1 MSDTAHQEKHF
12 ESYIVSKLEAQGWK
26 VGETTKYDTER
37 ALYAEDLI
45 AWLEAS
51 GQGTKWAK
59 LVELNHGDAE
69 KAREVLMDRLAN
81 ALSGPANK
89 QIEYGTI
96 HVLRRGFSIAGCGHI
111 DLSEAAPEDKRNA
124 DVLKRYAANI
134 LRVVPQLQYHPSRKL
149 AIDLVLFIN
158 GIPVATVELKTD
170 FTQSAEAAMDQYRTD
185 RLPYDPKTK
194 RREPLLTFK
203 RGAVVHFAM
212 SDSEI
217 QMATKLDG
225 DNTFFLPF
233 NKGNDGHAGNPEG
246 ELKADGTREYP
257 VAYFWEAVCQ
267 PDAWLRVFHSFVYV
281 EKKNVV
287 DLKGNWSKKET
298 LIFPRFHQW
307 SAVNE
312 MIADAKQNGPGMVY
326 LADHSAGSG
335 KTSTISWT
343 AHDLV
348 KLRRDNGEA
357 IFSSVIIV
365 TDRNVLDGQLQ
376 DAVKQI
382 DHQFGVIA
390 AIDRQKSSKSK
401 SQQLADALLAE
412 TPIII
417 VTIQTFPYAME
428 AIVTDKTLN
437 GKSFAV
443 IIDEAHN
450 SQTGTTA
457 AKLQTALAMSGQG
470 KMASLTVEELLE
482 QLQKSRA
489 RPDNISYF
497 AFTGTPKHSTLM
509 LFGRSADPSRPP
521 SKKNL
526 PYPFHRYPMRQ
537 AIEEGFILD
546 VLKGYVPYKTA
557 FNLSKQIEDSKR
569 VSGKAAKRALA
580 QWMSLHPTNVTQKVQ
595 FIIEH
600 FNKNVAHRLDG
611 KAKAMVVTSSRAAA
625 IRYKKAFD
633 RFIAKHPEYG
643 YIHSLVAFS
652 GKMTGKQVMH
662 ADDERFKDDVFIV
675 DENEE
680 FTEENMNSD
689 VKGQDLRLA
698 FDRPEYRVMLVADK
712 FQTGFDQ
719 PKLVAMYVDKKI
731 ANDVEI
737 VQTFSRL
744 NRMAP
749 GKDEVFIIDFVN
761 DPENVRRAFA
771 MYDDGAQIDDVQDVN
786 VVYEIKEQL
795 DGQGLYEISD
805 LETFKEARFKTI
817 RDITHAQ
824 EPQHKALYTATEG
837 PTRLFNQRLK
847 MLREAITTWEA
858 AFDKAHSQG
867 DQAGMKSADHHR
879 QEHAEQIKTL
889 MAFKAGLGRF
899 CRTYAYVAQ
908 LIDFGDPELENFAAF
923 AKLLQKRLAG
933 ETPESVDLKG
943 LVLTG
948 FDIKGKEDAP
958 GDEGDT
964 PVLKPIGPGGGGGAG
979 DTPCFLTEI
988 IDKLNHLFGEAT
1000 PLRDQVAFV
1009 NQIASIARENDVV
1022 MAQVESNTRDQAMKG
1037 HLPGAVQQGVVRAL
1051 TSHQKLATL
1060 VLKSD
1065 RQAMAALTDVIY
1077 ELIRNQRNIDLDSAS
1092 D

>member
-12 ESYIVSKLEAQGWK
+12 EAYIVSKLAAQGWK
-26 VGETTKYDTER
+26 VGETLNYDTER
-37 ALYAEDLI
+37 ALYPEDLI
-45 AWLEAS
+45 AWLEETQLA
-51 GQGTKWAK
+51 KWEK
-59 LVELNHGDAE
+59 LCKDNGER
-69 KAREVLMDRLAN
+69 AREVLMDRLAS
-81 ALSGPANK
+81 ALEKN
-89 QIEYGTI
+89 GTI
-96 HVLRRGFSIAGCGHI
+96 HVLRQGLSIAGCGHL

-124 DVLKRYAANI
+124 DVLKRYAANR

-149 AIDLVLFIN
+149 AIDLVMFIN

-203 RGAVVHFAM
+203 RGAIVHFAM
-212 SDSEI
+212 SDSDI

-225 DNTFFLPF
+225 ENTFFLPF
-233 NKGNDGHAGNPEG
+233 NQGNDGRAGNPER
-246 ELKADGTREYP
+246 EDKEYP
-257 VAYFWEAVCQ
+257 VAYFWEQVCQ
-267 PDAWLRVFHSFVYV
+267 PDAWLRIFHSFVYM
-281 EKKNVV
+281 EKKDVV

-312 MIADAKQNGPGMVY
+312 MIKDAKRNGPGMSY

-348 KLRRDNGEA
+348 KLRQDNGEA
-357 IFSSVIIV
+357 IFSSVIII
-365 TDRNVLDGQLQ
+365 TDRTVLDSQLQ

-390 AIDRQKSSKSK
+390 AIDRQKSSKPKSK
-401 SQQLADALLAE
+401 QLADALMAG
-412 TPIII
+412 TPIIV

-428 AIVTDKTLN
+428 AIVTDKRLKDKN
-437 GKSFAV
+437 FAV
-443 IIDEAHN
+443 IIDEAHA
-450 SQTGTTA
+450 SQTGSTA
-457 AKLQTALAMSGQG
+457 AKLQTALSLSGSG
-470 KMASLTVEELLE
+470 KMASMTVEELLE

-489 RPDNISYF
+489 RPKNISYF

-509 LFGRSADPSRPP
+509 LFGRPVDPTEPA
-521 SKKNL
+521 SKKN
-526 PYPFHRYPMRQ
+526 PPQAFHRYSMRQ
-537 AIEEGFILD
+537 AIDEGFILD

-557 FNLSKQIEDSKR
+557 FNLAKQVEDKRR
-569 VSGKAAKRALA
+569 VSGKQAKRALA

-600 FNKNVAHRLDG
+600 FGQNVAHRLDG
-611 KAKAMVVTSSRAAA
+611 KAKAMVVTSSRPAA

-633 RFIAKHPEYG
+633 AYVAKHPEYAG
-643 YIHSLVAFS
+643 IRSLIAFS
-652 GKMTGKQVMH
+652 GKLTGKQVMH
-662 ADDERFKDDVFIV
+662 TDDERLAGDVFLV

-680 FTEENMNSD
+680 FTEVSMNPD
-689 VKGQDLRLA
+689 VAGQDLRLA

-737 VQTFSRL
+737 VQTFARL

-761 DPENVRRAFA
+761 DPANVRRAFA
-771 MYDDGAQIDDVQDVN
+771 MYDSGAQIDDVQDLN

-795 DGQGLYEISD
+795 DAQGLYETAD
-805 LETFKEARFKTI
+805 LEAFKEARFKTI

-824 EPQHKALYTATEG
+824 DPQHKALYAATEG

-847 MLREAITTWEA
+847 MLREAISTWEA
-858 AFDKAHSQG
+858 AFDKAHTQG
-867 DQAGMKSADHHR
+867 DKAGMKTADHHR
-879 QEHAEQIKTL
+879 QEHADQIKSL
-889 MAFKAGLGRF
+889 MAFKSGLGRF

-923 AKLLQKRLAG
+923 AKLVQKRLHG
-933 ETPESVDLKG
+933 ETPENVDLAG

-948 FDIKGKEDAP
+948 FEIKGKSDQPPENEDP
-958 GDEGDT
+958 PT
-964 PVLKPIGPGGGGGAG
+964 LKPVGPGGTSVKG
-979 DTPCFLTEI
+979 DNPKFLAEI
-988 IDKLNHLFGEAT
+988 IEKLNHLFGDVT
-1000 PLRDQVAFV
+1000 PLQDQITFV
-1009 NQIASIARENDVV
+1009 NHIVSIVRENDVV
-1022 MAQVESNTRDQAMKG
+1022 MAQVENNTREQALKG
-1037 HLPGAVQQGVVRAL
+1037 NLPGAVQQGVVRAL

-1065 RQAMAALTDVIY
+1065 RQSMDGLMDVTY
-1077 ELIRNQRNIDLDSAS
+1077 QLIHDKKNIKLD

>member
-12 ESYIVSKLEAQGWK
+12 EAYVVSKLEEQGWQ
-26 VGETTKYDTER
+26 VGATEHYDTGR
-37 ALYAEDLI
+37 ALYPDDLI
-45 AWLEAS
+45 AWLEAT
-51 GQGTKWAK
+51 QPEKWAK
-59 LVELNHGDAE
+59 LQKDNKER
-69 KAREVLMDRLAN
+69 ARDVLMDRLAK
-81 ALSGPANK
+81 AL
-89 QIEYGTI
+89 ETHGTTQL
-96 HVLRRGFSIAGCGHI
+96 LRMGFSIAGCGHI
-111 DLSEAAPEDKRNA
+111 DLSEAAPEDQRNA

-203 RGAVVHFAM
+203 RGAVVHFAL
-212 SDSEI
+212 SDSDI

-225 DNTFFLPF
+225 ENTFFLPF
-233 NKGNDGHAGNPEG
+233 NQGNAGHAGNPPRT
-246 ELKADGTREYP
+246 DGEYP

-267 PDAWLRVFHSFVYV
+267 RDAWLRIFHSFVYV
-281 EKKNVV
+281 EKKDVV
-287 DLKGNWSKKET
+287 DLKGNWTKKET

-307 SAVNE
+307 SAVNK
-312 MIADAKQNGPGMVY
+312 MIGDARDNGPGMQY
-326 LADHSAGSG
+326 LCEHSAGSG

-365 TDRNVLDGQLQ
+365 TDRNVLDSQLQ

-401 SQQLADALLAE
+401 SQQLADALLVG
-412 TPIII
+412 TPIIV

-428 AIVTDKTLN
+428 AIVTDKTLK
-437 GKSFAV
+437 GKNFAV

-450 SQTGTTA
+450 SQTGSTA
-457 AKLQTALAMSGQG
+457 AKLQTALAMSGHG
-470 KMASLTVEELLE
+470 KMSTLTVEELLE

-509 LFGRSADPSRPP
+509 LFGRPADPTQPA
-521 SKKNL
+521 SKDNL
-526 PYPFHRYPMRQ
+526 PVAFHRYPMRQ

-546 VLKGYVPYKTA
+546 VLRGYVPYKTA
-557 FNLSKQIEDSKR
+557 FNLAKQIEDTKR

-600 FNKNVAHRLDG
+600 FSRNVTHRLDG

-625 IRYKKAFD
+625 IRYKKGFD
-633 RFIAKHPEYG
+633 AYIAKHKEYTG
-643 YIHSLVAFS
+643 IRSLIAFS
-652 GKMTGKQVMH
+652 GKMSGKQVMH
-662 ADDERFKDDVFIV
+662 ADDDRIAGDVFLV

-680 FTEENMNSD
+680 FTEENMNPD
-689 VKGQDLRLA
+689 VGGNDLRLV

-719 PKLVAMYVDKKI
+719 PKLVAMYIDKKI

-761 DPENVRRAFA
+761 DPDNVRRAFA
-771 MYDDGAQIDDVQDVN
+771 MYDEGAQIDDVQDMN

-795 DGQGLYEISD
+795 DSQGLYEADD
-805 LETFKEARFKTI
+805 LESFKEARFKTI

-824 EPQHKALYTATEG
+824 EPQHKALYAATEG

-847 MLREAITTWEA
+847 MLREAITTWES
-858 AFDKAHSQG
+858 AFDKARNQG
-867 DQAGMKSADHHR
+867 DEAGMKSADHHR
-879 QEHAEQIKTL
+879 KEHADQIKTL
-889 MAFKAGLGRF
+889 MAFKSSLGRF
-899 CRTYAYVAQ
+899 CRTYAYIAQ

-923 AKLLQKRLAG
+923 AKLLQKRLSG
-933 ETPESVDLKG
+933 ETPENVDLQG
-943 LVLTG
+943 LVLSG
-948 FDIKGKEDAP
+948 FDIKSKEDKP
-958 GDEGDT
+958 SEDDHV
-964 PVLKPIGPGGGGGAG
+964 PVLKPVGPGGGDSAG
-979 DTPCFLTEI
+979 DDPKFLREI
-988 IDKLNHLFGEAT
+988 IDKLNHLFGDAT
-1000 PLRDQVAFV
+1000 PLRDQATFV
-1009 NQIASIARENDVV
+1009 NHIVSIARENDVV
-1022 MAQVESNTRDQAMKG
+1022 MAQVENNTREQALKG
-1037 HLPGAVQQGVVRAL
+1037 NLPGAVQQGVVRAL

-1077 ELIRNQRNIDLDSAS
+1077 ELIRDKQNIDLDDLSA
-1092 D
+1092 

>member
-12 ESYIVSKLEAQGWK
+12 ENYIVSKLAAQGWK
-26 VGETTKYDTER
+26 VGETAKYDTER

-51 GQGTKWAK
+51 GQGEKWAK
-59 LVELNHGDAE
+59 LKKDNGDRAL
-69 KAREVLMDRLAN
+69 EVLMDRLAK
-81 ALSGPANK
+81 ALEAH
-89 QIEYGTI
+89 GTVQ
-96 HVLRRGFSIAGCGHI
+96 VLRQGFSIAGCGHI
-111 DLSEAAPEDKRNA
+111 DLTEAAPEDKRNA
-124 DVLKRYAANI
+124 NVLKRYAANI

-185 RLPYDPKTK
+185 RLPFDTKTK

-225 DNTFFLPF
+225 DNTVFLPF

-257 VAYFWEAVCQ
+257 VAYFWEDVCQ
-267 PDAWLRVFHSFVYV
+267 PDAWLRIFHSFVYV
-281 EKKNVV
+281 EKKDVV

-312 MIADAKQNGPGMVY
+312 MIADAKKNGPGQVY

-348 KLRRDNGEA
+348 KLRSDNGDS

-412 TPIII
+412 TPIIV

-428 AIVTDKTLN
+428 AIVTDKSLK
-437 GKSFAV
+437 GKNFAV

-509 LFGRSADPSRPP
+509 LFGRPADPSQPP
-521 SKKNL
+521 SKDNL
-526 PYPFHRYPMRQ
+526 PHAFHRYPMRQ

-557 FNLSKQIEDSKR
+557 FNLAKQVEDDKR
-569 VSGKAAKRALA
+569 VSAKAAKRALA

-600 FNKNVAHRLDG
+600 FSKNVAHRLDG

-633 RFIAKHPEYG
+633 RYIAKHVEYS
-643 YIHSLVAFS
+643 YIHSLIAFS

-662 ADDERFKDDVFIV
+662 NDDEQFKDDVFIV

-680 FTEENMNSD
+680 FTEESMNLD

-719 PKLVAMYVDKKI
+719 PKLVAQYIDKKI

-771 MYDDGAQIDDVQDVN
+771 MYDDGAQIDDVQDLN

-795 DGQGLYEISD
+795 DGQGLYEAAD
-805 LETFKEARFKTI
+805 LEAFKEARFKTI

-847 MLREAITTWEA
+847 MLREAISTWEA
-858 AFDKAHSQG
+858 AFDKAHSQN

-923 AKLLQKRLAG
+923 AKLLQKRLSG

-948 FDIKGKEDAP
+948 FDIKGKDDIPDED
-958 GDEGDT
+958 GDA

-979 DTPCFLTEI
+979 DTPRFLTEI

-1037 HLPGAVQQGVVRAL
+1037 NLPGAVQQGVVRAL

-1077 ELIRNQRNIDLDSAS
+1077 ELILNQRNIDLDSAN

>member
-12 ESYIVSKLEAQGWK
+12 ENYIVSKLEAQGWK
-26 VGETTKYDTER
+26 IGETAQYDTER
-37 ALYAEDLI
+37 ALYSEDLI
-45 AWLEAS
+45 SWLEAS
-51 GQGTKWAK
+51 GQGEKWAK
-59 LVELNHGDAE
+59 LKKDNGD
-69 KAREVLMDRLAN
+69 RGLEVLMDRLAK
-81 ALSGPANK
+81 AL
-89 QIEYGTI
+89 ETHGTVQ
-96 HVLRRGFSIAGCGHI
+96 VLRQGLSIAGCGHI

-124 DVLKRYAANI
+124 DVLKRYAAHI

-225 DNTFFLPF
+225 ENTFFLPF

-246 ELKADGTREYP
+246 EKKPDGTREYP
-257 VAYFWEAVCQ
+257 VAYFWEDVCK
-267 PDAWLRVFHSFVYV
+267 PDAWLRIFHSFVYV
-281 EKKNVV
+281 EKKDVV

-312 MIADAKQNGPGMVY
+312 MIEDARKNGAGMSY

-401 SQQLADALLAE
+401 SQQLADALLAG
-412 TPIII
+412 TPIIV

-428 AIVTDKTLN
+428 AIVTDRTLK
-437 GKSFAV
+437 GKNFAV

-450 SQTGTTA
+450 SQTGSTA
-457 AKLQTALAMSGQG
+457 AKLQTALAMSGSG
-470 KMASLTVEELLE
+470 KMASLTVEELLT
-482 QLQKSRA
+482 QLQQSRA

-509 LFGRSADPSRPP
+509 LFGRPTDPTRPS
-521 SKKNL
+521 SKDNL
-526 PYPFHRYPMRQ
+526 PRPFHRYSMRQ

-557 FNLSKQIEDSKR
+557 FNLAQQIEDSKR

-600 FNKNVAHRLDG
+600 FSKNVAYRLDG

-625 IRYKKAFD
+625 IRYKKGFD
-633 RFIAKHPEYG
+633 AYIAKHSEYAG
-643 YIHSLVAFS
+643 IRSLIAFS

-662 ADDERFKDDVFIV
+662 SDDERLVGDVFQV
-675 DENEE
+675 DEAEE
-680 FTEENMNSD
+680 FTEENMNPD
-689 VKGQDLRLA
+689 ARGQDLRIA

-737 VQTFSRL
+737 VQTFARL

-761 DPENVRRAFA
+761 DPANVRRAFA
-771 MYDDGAQIDDVQDVN
+771 KYDEGAQIDDVQDLN

-795 DGQGLYEISD
+795 DAQGLYETDD
-805 LETFKEARFKTI
+805 LEQFKEARFKTI
-817 RDITHAQ
+817 RDITHSQ
-824 EPQHKALYTATEG
+824 EPQHKALYAATEG

-847 MLREAITTWEA
+847 MLREAIATWEA
-858 AFDKAHSQG
+858 TFDKAHSQG
-867 DQAGMKSADHHR
+867 DEAGMKSADHHR
-879 QEHAEQIKTL
+879 KEHADQIKTL
-889 MAFKAGLGRF
+889 MAFKSGLGRF

-908 LIDFGDPELENFAAF
+908 LIDFGDPALENFAAF
-923 AKLLQKRLAG
+923 AKLLQKRLSG

-948 FDIKGKEDAP
+948 FDIKSKDDATDEDDIP
-958 GDEGDT
+958 I
-964 PVLKPIGPGGGGGAG
+964 LKPVGSGGGPSAG
-979 DTPCFLTEI
+979 DVPKFLREI
-988 IDKLNHLFGEAT
+988 INTLNHLFGDAT
-1000 PLRDQVAFV
+1000 PLRDQATFV
-1009 NQIASIARENDVV
+1009 NHIASIARENDVV
-1022 MAQVESNTRDQAMKG
+1022 MAQVENNTRDQALKG
-1037 HLPGAVQQGVVRAL
+1037 NLPGAVQQGVVRAL

-1065 RQAMAALTDVIY
+1065 RQAMSALTDIIY
-1077 ELIRNQRNIDLDSAS
+1077 ELIRDQRNIDLDGLSV
-1092 D
+1092 

>member
-26 VGETTKYDTER
+26 VGETAKYDTER
-37 ALYAEDLI
+37 ALYADDLI

-51 GQGTKWAK
+51 SQGEKWAK
-59 LVELNHGDAE
+59 LKKDNGDRAL
-69 KAREVLMDRLAN
+69 EVLMDRLAK
-81 ALSGPANK
+81 AL
-89 QIEYGTI
+89 ETHGTVQ
-96 HVLRRGFSIAGCGHI
+96 VLRQGFSIAGCGHI
-111 DLSEAAPEDKRNA
+111 DLTEAAPEDKRNA

-212 SDSEI
+212 SDSDI

-225 DNTFFLPF
+225 ENTFFLPF
-233 NKGNDGHAGNPEG
+233 NKGDNGHAGNPEG
-246 ELKADGTREYP
+246 EKKPDGSQEYP
-257 VAYFWEAVCQ
+257 VAYFWELVCK
-267 PDAWLRVFHSFVYV
+267 PDAWLRIFHSFVYV

-312 MIADAKQNGPGMVY
+312 MIADAKKNGAGMSY

-348 KLRRDNGEA
+348 KLRRDNGDA

-365 TDRNVLDGQLQ
+365 TDRTVLDDQLQ

-390 AIDRQKSSKSK
+390 AIDRQKSSKPK
-401 SQQLADALLAE
+401 SQQLADALLAG
-412 TPIII
+412 TPIIV
-417 VTIQTFPYAME
+417 VTIQTFPHAME
-428 AIVTDKTLN
+428 AIVTDKTLK
-437 GKSFAV
+437 GKNFAV

-450 SQTGTTA
+450 SQTGSTA
-457 AKLQTALAMSGQG
+457 AKLQTALAMSGNG
-470 KMASLTVEELLE
+470 KMSTLTVEELLE
-482 QLQKSRA
+482 KVQQSRA

-509 LFGRSADPSRPP
+509 LFGRPTDPTQPA
-521 SKKNL
+521 SKSNL
-526 PYPFHRYPMRQ
+526 PRAFHRYPMRQ

-546 VLKGYVPYKTA
+546 VLLGYVPYKTA
-557 FNLSKQIEDSKR
+557 FNLAKQIEDSKR

-600 FNKNVAHRLDG
+600 FSKNVAHRLDG

-625 IRYKKAFD
+625 IRYKKSFD
-633 RFIAKHPEYG
+633 AYIAKHSEYAG
-643 YIHSLVAFS
+643 IRSLIAFS

-662 ADDERFKDDVFIV
+662 ADDERLSGDTFLV
-675 DENEE
+675 DESEE
-680 FTEENMNSD
+680 FTEDSMNPD
-689 VKGQDLRLA
+689 VSGQDLRLA

-719 PKLVAMYVDKKI
+719 PKLVAQYIDKKI

-761 DPENVRRAFA
+761 DPANVRRAFA
-771 MYDDGAQIDDVQDVN
+771 MYDDGAQIDDVQDLN

-795 DGQGLYEISD
+795 DAQGLYEADD
-805 LETFKEARFKTI
+805 LESFKEARFKTI

-824 EPQHKALYTATEG
+824 EPQHKALYAATEG

-847 MLREAITTWEA
+847 MLREAIVTWEA
-858 AFDKAHSQG
+858 TFDKAHSQG
-867 DQAGMKSADHHR
+867 DEAGMKSADHHR
-879 QEHAEQIKTL
+879 KEHADQIKTL
-889 MAFKAGLGRF
+889 MSFKTGLGRF
-899 CRTYAYVAQ
+899 CRTYAYIAQ

-923 AKLLQKRLAG
+923 AKLLQKRLSG
-933 ETPESVDLKG
+933 ETPENVDLQG

-948 FDIKGKEDAP
+948 FDIKSKEDNP
-958 GDEGDT
+958 EGDDSA
-964 PVLKPIGPGGGGGAG
+964 PVLKPIGPGGGSSAG
-979 DTPCFLTEI
+979 DNPHFLHEL
-988 IDKLNHLFGEAT
+988 IDKLNHLFGDAT
-1000 PLRDQVAFV
+1000 PLRDQAIFV
-1009 NQIASIARENDVV
+1009 NHIVSIARENDVV
-1022 MAQVESNTRDQAMKG
+1022 MAQVENNTRDQALKG
-1037 HLPGAVQQGVVRAL
+1037 NLPGAVQQGVVRAL

-1077 ELIRNQRNIDLDSAS
+1077 ELIRDQRNIDLDDLSV
-1092 D
+1092 

>member
-12 ESYIVSKLEAQGWK
+12 ENYVVSKLEAQGWK
-26 VGETTKYDTER
+26 IGDTTQYDTER

-51 GQGTKWAK
+51 GQGEKWAK
-59 LVELNHGDAE
+59 LQKDHKDRAL
-69 KAREVLMDRLAN
+69 EVLLSRLAK
-81 ALSGPANK
+81 ALDTH
-89 QIEYGTI
+89 GTI
-96 HVLRRGFSIAGCGHI
+96 QVLRQGFSIAGCGHI
-111 DLSEAAPEDKRNA
+111 DLSETAPEDKRNA
-124 DVLKRYAANI
+124 DVLKRYAANT

-217 QMATKLDG
+217 QMTTKLDG
-225 DNTFFLPF
+225 ENTFFLPF
-233 NKGNDGHAGNPEG
+233 NRGNEGHAGNPAR
-246 ELKADGTREYP
+246 KDGEYP
-257 VAYFWEAVCQ
+257 VAYFWEQVCQ
-267 PDAWLRVFHSFVYV
+267 RDAWLRIFHSFVYV
-281 EKKNVV
+281 EKKDVV

-307 SAVNE
+307 VAVNAIIE
-312 MIADAKQNGPGMVY
+312 DARKNGAGMSY

-348 KLRRDNGEA
+348 RLRRDNGDA

-365 TDRNVLDGQLQ
+365 TDRTVLDGQLR

-401 SQQLADALLAE
+401 SQQLAEALLAA
-412 TPIII
+412 TPIIV

-428 AIVTDKTLN
+428 AIVTDKTLK
-437 GKSFAV
+437 GKNFAV

-450 SQTGTTA
+450 SQTGSTA

-470 KMASLTVEELLE
+470 KMSTLTVEELLE

-509 LFGRSADPSRPP
+509 LFGRPIDPTQPASTD
-521 SKKNL
+521 NL
-526 PYPFHRYPMRQ
+526 PRAFHRYSMRQ

-557 FNLSKQIEDSKR
+557 FNLAKRIEDTKR
-569 VSGKAAKRALA
+569 VGGKAAKRALA
-580 QWMSLHPTNVTQKVQ
+580 QWMALHPTNVTQKVQ

-600 FNKNVAHRLDG
+600 FSKNVAHRLDG

-625 IRYKKAFD
+625 IRYKKGFD
-633 RFIAKHPEYG
+633 KYIENHPEYAG
-643 YIHSLVAFS
+643 IRSLVAFS
-652 GKMTGKQVMH
+652 GKLTGKDVIH
-662 ADDERFKDDVFIV
+662 ADDERLAGDLFLV

-680 FTEENMNSD
+680 FTETNMNPD
-689 VKGQDLRLA
+689 ADGQDLRIA

-719 PKLVAMYVDKKI
+719 PKLVAMYMDKKI

-761 DPENVRRAFA
+761 DPDNVRRAFTL
-771 MYDDGAQIDDVQDVN
+771 YDEGAQIDDVQDPN
-786 VVYEIKEQL
+786 VVYEIREQL
-795 DGQGLYEISD
+795 DAQGLYEAGD
-805 LETFKEARFKTI
+805 LESFKEARFKTI
-817 RDITHAQ
+817 RDITHAK
-824 EPQHKALYTATEG
+824 EPQHKALYLATDQ
-837 PTRLFNQRLK
+837 PIRLFNQRLK
-847 MLREAITTWEA
+847 MLREAVATWEA
-858 AFDKAHSQG
+858 AFEKAHSQG
-867 DQAGMKSADHHR
+867 DADGMKSADHHR
-879 QEHAEQIKTL
+879 QEHADQIKTL
-889 MAFKAGLGRF
+889 MAFKTGLGRF

-908 LIDFGDPELENFAAF
+908 LIDFEDPELENFAAF
-923 AKLLQKRLAG
+923 AKLLQKRLKGDA
-933 ETPESVDLKG
+933 PENVDLKG

-948 FDIKGKEDAP
+948 FDIKSKDDQPSDADDVP
-958 GDEGDT
+958 I
-964 PVLKPIGPGGGGGAG
+964 LKPVGPGGGSPVG
-979 DTPCFLTEI
+979 DKPHYLHEI
-988 IDKLNHLFGEAT
+988 IDKLNHLFGDAT
-1000 PLRDQVAFV
+1000 PLRDQATFV
-1009 NQIASIARENDVV
+1009 NHIASIARENDVV
-1022 MAQVESNTRDQAMKG
+1022 MAQVENNTREQALKG
-1037 HLPGAVQQGVVRAL
+1037 NLPGTVQQGVVRAL

-1065 RQAMAALTDVIY
+1065 RQAMSALTDIIY
-1077 ELIRNQRNIDLDSAS
+1077 ELIRDERNIDLDDLSV
-1092 D
+1092 